1 MHECKDCPQPQFCP
15 RELSDAGDTL
25 VRWKAYE
32 YVTEEAKKG
41 GTRKRIKLLYKDSPP
56 SVVIEQFNLQLNTFI
71 NYNFRSYWQ
80 HMQFK
85 ECIGNFPNDVVVSVV
100 DFAENYT
107 FKIQNEI

>member
-1 MHECKDCPQPQFCP
+1 M
-15 RELSDAGDTL
+15 
-25 VRWKAYE
+25 RWKAYE

-41 GTRKRIKLLYKDSPP
+41 GTRKRIKLLYKESPP
-56 SVVIEQFNLQLNTFI
+56 SVVIDEQFNLQLNTFI

-100 DFAENYT
+100 NFAENYT

>member
-1 MHECKDCPQPQFCP
+1 M
-15 RELSDAGDTL
+15 
-25 VRWKAYE
+25 RWKAYE

-41 GTRKRIKLLYKDSPP
+41 GTRKRIKLLYKESPP
-56 SVVIEQFNLQLNTFI
+56 SVVIDEQFNLQLNTFI